1 MSTGMLQNGAA
12 GSFVS
17 FSSLP
22 PEIWRLVGE
31 QVCDCRSVAHPE
43 WRANNIYNQIH
54 GPKTLEALSR
64 VCRAFRDIFTP
75 FLNTRRVVQLNRCTV
90 AELDQKPLPAGI
102 RYTRDLEVLLL
113 EFDQKQPQ
121 YEVGMNDDFALFI
134 VRMLEAMPQL
144 QSFRSVFRMNVSGS
158 STEFILQMARRLLW
172 QPIWPMPDAET
183 STTSSNSP
191 EISDPSKIVHSI
203 CKSMSRRGCWTG

>member
-1 MSTGMLQNGAA
+1 MKTSTSQLPEGIEYSTMVAGMSQNGAA

-31 QVCDCRSVAHPE
+31 QVRGCRIVTHPGVKTD
-43 WRANNIYNQIH
+43 NICNQIH
-54 GPKTLEALSR
+54 GPKTLEALTR
-64 VCRAFRDIFTP
+64 VCRAFRDTFTP
-75 FLNTRRVVQLNRCTV
+75 FLNARRVVQLNRCRV

-113 EFDQKQPQ
+113 EFDRKQPQ

-134 VRMLEAMPQL
+134 VRMLKAMPQL
-144 QSFRSVFRMNVSGS
+144 QSFRSVSHVNVSHA
-158 STEFILQMARRLLW
+158 STELRIADGSTRPMTINMAH
-172 QPIWPMPDAET
+172 A
-183 STTSSNSP
+183 
-191 EISDPSKIVHSI
+191 
-203 CKSMSRRGCWTG
+203 